1 MMNLWRQIVHFSIK
15 YLTTIEPQDSYG
27 SSLRTTTVIGNRQ
40 ADEVE
45 DNLKHGN
52 ERNGSLI
59 YDDNS
64 IHDNDTL
71 LLKPITMVNCHT
83 ATISGPEKATAR
95 TDEEVISAIRVQ
107 RDIYVT
113 TGN

>member
-1 MMNLWRQIVHFSIK
+1 MMNLWRQTVHFSIK
-15 YLTTIEPQDSYG
+15 YLTTIEPQDSCR
-27 SSLRTTTVIGNRQ
+27 SSLRATTGIVNRQ
-40 ADEVE
+40 ADEAD
-45 DNLKHGN
+45 DNFKHGN

-59 YDDNS
+59 YDDHS

-83 ATISGPEKATAR
+83 ATVSVPEKATVRA
-95 TDEEVISAIRVQ
+95 DEEVISAIRVQ